1 MDAAD
6 AIRCRQE
13 ADMNPFLLLL
23 SLAAAQPDPA
33 LLAGLEYRQLQ
44 LARGG
49 RSTAVTGVA
58 ADPFTFY
65 FGGIGGGVWKSTNA
79 GTTWRNVSDRYFEAG
94 SVGAI
99 AVSES
104 NPLVVY
110 AGTGTACPRVNV
122 SPGVGVY
129 RSDDGGATWVHA
141 GLRDAGQIGRIRIHP
156 RNPDLVYAAV
166 LGHASAPNATRGVFR
181 SSDGGRSWQKVL
193 FVSEKTG
200 IADLALDPADPRVL
214 YAASWSFERKP
225 WAFENGGTEGGIF
238 KSEDGGDTWTRL
250 AGGLPSGVLGRTAV
264 TLSPARPSR
273 VWALIEAAGGAGGL
287 FRSEDAGR
295 TWSRVNGGSMLTFH
309 ASYHTH
315 LTPDPVSPDGIY
327 VLSITLMKS
336 TDGGATFAAA
346 PDSHVDHHDLW
357 INPRDPRIMINGNDG
372 GATVSLDGG
381 ATWSS
386 QMNQPTGEMY
396 RVAVDT
402 GTPYRV
408 YSAQQDAGA
417 VSVPT
422 ASLNMPLNLVDVYD
436 VGGGEASNIAVD
448 PLNPSIVYATVG
460 GQIAKTDTARKTSEL
475 LQVYPEARVGQ
486 RAAAMEYRT
495 NWNMPLRLSP
505 HDPDVLYIGSQHVHR
520 SRDGGRS
527 WEVISG
533 DLTRNDKA
541 KQQPA
546 HSRGLKRAIAGSE
559 IYDTILVIEESP
571 LVKGLLW
578 VGTDDGLVHVSRD
591 GGKTWTNV
599 TPPAMPEWGTVSTID
614 PSVHAPGRAVV
625 AVYRYLLGDR
635 RPYIFVTDDY
645 GRSWR
650 GAVDGIDSGHYVRAV
665 REDHDVQGLLYA
677 GTEFGIY
684 VSWDDGGRWQ
694 RLQLNLPVA
703 PVSDL
708 LVHRKDLVVSTFG
721 RGLWVLEDL
730 GVVQQAGGLRA
741 ETNHLF
747 APRPGYRPAGN
758 GSYIPVDG
766 GATISYYL
774 TSQTHP
780 VTIEISDEHG
790 AFVVR
795 YVSRAPDDPWPSDLL
810 ADFASVFE
818 GRDVVP
824 TRQGINRFRW
834 TGRHAVPF
842 ELPGGNDPTW
852 GPLGPFVKP
861 GSYTVKVTA
870 GAWSASQPLTMLADP
885 RIDLATADFD
895 GQLALARDVGARID
909 GLMKALVRLDALREE
924 VRKRPG
930 TEALVADLDAVEGEL
945 SWVRRDGDPGL
956 TPQLTS
962 LYDAIVAGSLAPSSG
977 IRERMRDLLPRLDA
991 ALARF
996 EALAKTAQLGQRTLR

>member
-1 MDAAD
+1 MT
-6 AIRCRQE
+6 
-13 ADMNPFLLLL
+13 PLLLL
-23 SLAAAQPDPA
+23 LTLATTQPDPA
-33 LLAGLEYRQLQ
+33 LLSGLEYRQLRFP
-44 LARGG
+44 RGG

-58 ADPFTFY
+58 SDPFTFY
-65 FGGIGGGVWKSTNA
+65 FGGIGGGVWKSTDA

-99 AVSES
+99 AVSDS
-104 NPLVVY
+104 NSSVVY
-110 AGTGTACPRVNV
+110 AGTGTACPRVDV

-129 RSDDGGATWVHA
+129 RSDDGGETWRHA

-156 RNPDLVYAAV
+156 KNPDLVYAAV
-166 LGHASAPNATRGVFR
+166 LGHASEPNATRGVFR

-193 FVSEKTG
+193 FLSEGTG
-200 IADLALDPADPRVL
+200 VADLAIDPADPRVL

-225 WAFENGGTEGGIF
+225 WVFDNGSTDGGIF
-238 KSEDGGDTWTRL
+238 KSENGGDTWTRL
-250 AGGLPSGVLGRTAV
+250 SGGLPSGVLGRTAV
-264 TLSPARPSR
+264 TVSPARPSR
-273 VWALIEAAGGAGGL
+273 VWALIEAAGGTGGL
-287 FRSEDAGR
+287 FRSDDAGR
-295 TWSRVNGGSMLTFH
+295 TWSRVNGEGKLLLR

-315 LTPDPVSPDGIY
+315 LTPDPVSPDVIY
-327 VLSITLMKS
+327 VLNVTLLKS
-336 TDGGATFAAA
+336 TDGGATFAVA
-346 PDSHVDHHDLW
+346 PDSHGDHHDLW

-372 GATVSLDGG
+372 GAAVSLNGG
-381 ATWSS
+381 TTWST

-402 GTPYRV
+402 GYPYRV
-408 YSAQQDAGA
+408 YSAQQDAGT
-417 VSVPT
+417 VSAPT
-422 ASLNMPLNLVDVYD
+422 ASRNLPLELVDAYD

-448 PLNPSIVYATVG
+448 PRNPSLVYATVS
-460 GQIAKTDTARKTSEL
+460 GQIAKTDTAKKTSEL
-475 LQVYPEARVGQ
+475 LQIYPEPHVGQ
-486 RAAAMEYRT
+486 RAAVMEYRFS
-495 NWNMPLRLSP
+495 WNMPLRLSP
-505 HDPDVLYIGSQHVHR
+505 HDPDVLYVGSQHVHR

-533 DLTRNDKA
+533 DLTRNDKT

-546 HSRGLKRAIAGSE
+546 HSRGLKQRIAGSE

-571 LVKGLLW
+571 LAKGLLW

-591 GGKTWTNV
+591 DGRTWTNV

-614 PSVHAPGRAVV
+614 PSEHAPGRAVI

-635 RPYIFVTDDY
+635 RPYIFITDDY

-665 REDHDVQGLLYA
+665 REDHDRKGLLYA

-684 VSWDDGGRWQ
+684 VSWDDGGRWR
-694 RLQLNLPVA
+694 RLQLNLPVV

-708 LVHRKDLVVSTFG
+708 RVYRKDLVISTFG

-730 GVVQQAGGLRA
+730 GVVQQADGLRA
-741 ETNHLF
+741 DANHLF

-774 TSQTHP
+774 ASQTHP
-780 VTIEISDEHG
+780 VTIEISDERG
-790 AFVVR
+790 DFVAR
-795 YVSRAPDDPWPSDLL
+795 YVSRSPDEPWVSDLP

-818 GRDVVP
+818 GRGVVP
-824 TRQGINRFRW
+824 TRKGINRFRW

-842 ELPGGNDPTW
+842 ELPDGNDPNF
-852 GPLGPFVKP
+852 GPFGPFVKP
-861 GSYTVKVTA
+861 GNYTVKITA
-870 GAWSASQPLTMLADP
+870 GAWSATQPLSMLADP
-885 RIDLATADFD
+885 RIDPAAADFEK
-895 GQLALARDVGARID
+895 QLALAREVGARID
-909 GLMKALVRLDALREE
+909 ALMKALARLDALREE

-945 SWVRRDGDPGL
+945 FWLRSDGDPGL
-956 TPQLTS
+956 TPNLTS
-962 LYDAIVAGSLAPSSG
+962 VYDSIVAGSLAPSPG
-977 IRERMRDLLPRLDA
+977 ILERLRDLQPRLDD

-996 EALAKTAQLGQRTLR
+996 EELAKSAQGGAK